1 MSDSLLGS
9 EEALLDPED
18 PDFHS
23 VGRLAAR
30 ELQKRFREDP
40 SALPGTFV
48 IKLFLDYQKALERG
62 VREPENAQE
71 YVSVRTILAD
81 LDIEPERKRELLLAE
96 RERLQEELVLVDLE
110 LEGET

>member
-1 MSDSLLGS
+1 MSDSLLGP

-40 SALPGTFV
+40 AALPGTFV

-62 VREPENAQE
+62 VHEPEATQE
-71 YVSVRTILAD
+71 YDSVRTILSD
-81 LDIEPERKRELLLAE
+81 MDIEPERKKELLLLE
-96 RERLQEELVLVDLE
+96 KERLEEELGLVNIE
-110 LEGET
+110 LEEL